1 MPKKRRKADKTK
13 RKVNRSKSTPKN
25 VPKKRKRSRSRTLS
39 SGIRRTKKGF
49 GGILRSGVVGK
60 VVQGIGAA
68 SLATLV
74 LNRVA
79 PQFAPIGGVAAGF
92 LGGGLVGG
100 AVNLFLSGGLAN
112 LGGLFGGQANGGG
125 GEAV

>member
-1 MPKKRRKADKTK
+1 MAKKRRKTSKTK
-13 RKVNRSKSTPKN
+13 RKVNRSKPRSKN
-25 VPKKRKRSRSRTLS
+25 VPKKRRSSRSS
-39 SGIRRTKKGF
+39 ASGGF
-49 GGILRSGVVGK
+49 RKAKGGIKNVLKSGVIGK

-100 AVNLFLSGGLAN
+100 AVNLFLSGGLQN
-112 LGGLFGGQANGGG
+112 LGGLFGGQTANGA